1 MICRNPEMI
10 RELRRRAV
18 EIRRKIYDELLNWKN
33 RDQGSSALLIEGARR
48 VGKSF
53 IAEKFARQEYK
64 SYLLI
69 DFSKAAPDIKQLF
82 ETETEDLDTLF
93 QALQAHYKV
102 RLYPR
107 KSCIILDEIQFCPK
121 ARQLIKALVADGRFD
136 YIETGSLISL
146 KRNISDILI
155 PSEEE
160 STRMVPLDF
169 EEFLW
174 ALGDEITYPVIEE
187 HFEERKP
194 LGQALHRS
202 IMKSFREYILT
213 GGMPQVVTEY
223 VKSHDFEAAD
233 RIKRRI
239 LRLYREDISK
249 FAKGYESKVFA
260 IFDDIPGQLSKK
272 EKKYKLASLSKS
284 ARMREYEDAFVWL
297 TEAMVVNP
305 CFNSTDPNEG
315 LKLSEEFTTQ
325 KIYMA
330 DTGLLV
336 TLTFGDS
343 DYLDNDLYRAILFDR
358 LNVNEGMLMENIVS
372 QMLCSSGH
380 KLFFYSRNDSRSYA
394 NRLEIDFLIKRGRK
408 ICPIEVK
415 SASYRKHSSLD
426 KFTGRFGKR
435 LGERYILY
443 QNDVMEK
450 DGVIHLP
457 LYMAGLL

>member
-1 MICRNPEMI
+1 M
-10 RELRRRAV
+10 ELK
-18 EIRRKIYDELLNWKN
+18 RKIYDRLLEWKAK
-33 RDQGSSALLIEGARR
+33 DHGESALLIEGARC
-48 VGKSF
+48 VGKSY
-53 IAEKFARQEYK
+53 IAEKFARQEYD

-69 DFSKAAPDIKQLF
+69 DFSKAPTDIKELF
-82 ETETEDLDTLF
+82 DTEGEDLDTLF

-102 RLYPR
+102 KLLRR
-107 KSCIILDEIQFCPK
+107 KSCIIFDDIQFCPK
-121 ARQLIKALVADGRFD
+121 ARQMIKSLVADGRYD

-146 KRNISDILI
+146 RQNISDILI

-160 STRMVPLDF
+160 SIRMYPLDF

-174 ALGDEITYPVIEE
+174 AMGDDTTYALIRD
-187 HFEERKP
+187 HFCNRKP
-194 LGQALHRS
+194 MGQVLHRS
-202 IMKSFREYILT
+202 IMKMFRQYMLV

-223 VKSHDFEAAD
+223 AKEKDFEAAD
-233 RIKRRI
+233 RIKKRI

-272 EKKYKLASLSKS
+272 EKKYKLTSLGKS
-284 ARMREYEDAFVWL
+284 ARRREYEDAFVWL
-297 TEAMVVNP
+297 DEAMVVNP
-305 CFNSTDPNEG
+305 CFNATDPTVG

-343 DYLDNDLYRAILFDR
+343 DYLDNDLYRDILFDK
-358 LNVNEGMLMENIVS
+358 LNIKEGMLMENIVS
-372 QMLCSSGH
+372 QMLRYSGH
-380 KLFFYSRNDSRSYA
+380 RLFFYSRNDSKGHA
-394 NRLEIDFLIKRGRK
+394 NRMEIDFLIRHGRK
-408 ICPIEVK
+408 ICPVEVTS
-415 SASYRKHSSLD
+415 SAYRKHSSLD
-426 KFTGRFGKR
+426 KFTSRFGDK
-435 LGERYILY
+435 LGDRYILY
-443 QNDVMEK
+443 QKDVMVK

>member
-1 MICRNPEMI
+1 M
-10 RELRRRAV
+10 
-18 EIRRKIYDELLNWKN
+18 EIKRKIYDRLLNWKN
-33 RDQGSSALLIEGARR
+33 TDQGESALIIEGARR

-53 IAEKFARQEYK
+53 IAEKFAKQEYK

-69 DFSKAAPDIKQLF
+69 DFSKAPQDILNLF
-82 ETETEDLDTLF
+82 ETEQEDIDILF

-107 KSCIILDEIQFCPK
+107 ESCIIFDEVQFCPK
-121 ARQLIKALVADGRFD
+121 ARQLIKSLVADRRYD

-146 KRNISDILI
+146 RQNVSDILI

-160 STRMVPLDF
+160 SLRMYPLDF

-174 ALGDEITYPVIEE
+174 AMGDETTYPVIRE
-187 HFEERKP
+187 HFESKKP

-202 IMKSFREYILT
+202 IMKSFRQYMLI
-213 GGMPQVVTEY
+213 GGMPQAVTEY
-223 VKSHDFEAAD
+223 AKTRDFEAAD

-239 LRLYREDISK
+239 LKLYRQDISK

-272 EKKYKLASLSKS
+272 EKKYRLTSLKKS
-284 ARMREYEDAFVWL
+284 ARKREYEDAFVWL
-297 TEAMVVNP
+297 DEAMVVNP
-305 CFNSTDPNEG
+305 CFNATDPTVG
-315 LKLSEEFTTQ
+315 LKLSEEYTTQ
-325 KIYMA
+325 KIYMT

-336 TLTFGDS
+336 TLAFADS
-343 DYLDNDLYRAILFDR
+343 DYMDNDLYRDILFDK

-372 QMLCSSGH
+372 QMLRASGH
-380 KLFFYSRNDSRSYA
+380 RLFFYSRNDSKGHA
-394 NRLEIDFLIKRGRK
+394 NRMEIDFLIRNGRK
-408 ICPIEVK
+408 ISPIEVK

-426 KFTGRFGKR
+426 KFITRFGNR

-443 QNDVMEK
+443 GKDVMEK
-450 DGVIHLP
+450 DGVLHLP